1 MDPLLIN
8 GEKPLQHVS
17 TLVRQLV
24 FDVVFV
30 VENIVLITIAL
41 NSDIKELK
49 ENQVTYK
56 CILHSDIKTLSWLA
70 RVSHHI
76 SHYLTND
83 FYVNILR
90 LVLVCSCWA
99 SPLLG

>member
-30 VENIVLITIAL
+30 VENVVLITIAL
-41 NSDIKELK
+41 NSNVRELH
-49 ENQVTYK
+49 ENQV
-56 CILHSDIKTLSWLA
+56 L
-70 RVSHHI
+70 
-76 SHYLTND
+76 N
-83 FYVNILR
+83 
-90 LVLVCSCWA
+90 VLVQMLLQG
-99 SPLLG
+99 SPDKMTPLGIGKSVIQTEFNINR

>member
-30 VENIVLITIAL
+30 VENVVLITIAL
-41 NSDIKELK
+41 NSNVRELH
-49 ENQVTYK
+49 ENQVRTGLFIRSATRI
-56 CILHSDIKTLSWLA
+56 C
-70 RVSHHI
+70 
-76 SHYLTND
+76 
-83 FYVNILR
+83 
-90 LVLVCSCWA
+90 
-99 SPLLG
+99 

>member
-41 NSDIKELK
+41 NAPVKELQD
-49 ENQVTYK
+49 NQVPYK
-56 CILHSDIKTLSWLA
+56 CLLHSDILTFILQA
-70 RVSHHI
+70 RVSHQSFI
-76 SHYLTND
+76 
-83 FYVNILR
+83 IK
-90 LVLVCSCWA
+90 
-99 SPLLG
+99 

>member
-41 NSDIKELK
+41 NAPIKELK
-49 ENQVTYK
+49 ENQVT
-56 CILHSDIKTLSWLA
+56 
-70 RVSHHI
+70 
-76 SHYLTND
+76 
-83 FYVNILR
+83 
-90 LVLVCSCWA
+90 
-99 SPLLG
+99 

>member
-49 ENQVTYK
+49 ENQVPYK
-56 CILHSDIKTLSWLA
+56 CILHSDIKTLLLPA
-70 RVSHHI
+70 RLSHQ
-76 SHYLTND
+76 
-83 FYVNILR
+83 
-90 LVLVCSCWA
+90 
-99 SPLLG
+99 

>member
-30 VENIVLITIAL
+30 VENIVLIAIAL
-41 NSDIKELK
+41 NAPITEIR
-49 ENQVTYK
+49 ENQVPYK
-56 CILHSDIKTLSWLA
+56 CRILYFDFFIAGKSVKSI
-70 RVSHHI
+70 HHYQI
-76 SHYLTND
+76 VKLFD
-83 FYVNILR
+83 
-90 LVLVCSCWA
+90 
-99 SPLLG
+99 